1 MFKLMFSNGTC
12 RLCELSLWYNP
23 IFHREALFL
32 KSEFCVSCGGQQ
44 MDDLQVTLESVTE
57 EKDRLQREVQL
68 STEKVSAHVL

>member
-1 MFKLMFSNGTC
+1 
-12 RLCELSLWYNP
+12 
-23 IFHREALFL
+23 
-32 KSEFCVSCGGQQ
+32 